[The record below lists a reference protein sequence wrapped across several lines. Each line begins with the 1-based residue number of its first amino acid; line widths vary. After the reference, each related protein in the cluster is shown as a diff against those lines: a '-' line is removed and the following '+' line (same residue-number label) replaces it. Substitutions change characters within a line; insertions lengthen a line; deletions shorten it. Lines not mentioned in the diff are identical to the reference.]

1 MQHKRAGMLW
11 ETHPITRRRRQRGLL
26 SAAVHRR
33 RAIVAAVVVIVAI
46 GVVLRFV
53 TRSDLWLDEA
63 LTVNIA
69 RLPFGHIAPWLKHDG
84 APPLFYWMLHGW
96 TALFG
101 SGDVATRSLSG
112 VISLLAFPLAWW
124 GGQRA
129 GGRRTAWIA
138 VVVLALNPFAIRYA
152 TEARMYA
159 LEITVVFAG
168 ILAVRRA
175 VERPSFLRLA
185 LVALAA
191 AALAWSH
198 YWALGLLG
206 ATVVVLALVAW
217 RSDDPV
223 LRRSA
228 ALTAGA
234 VVLGTASLIAWV
246 PTMLYQKHHTGT
258 PWATPQLPP
267 GPIVQSFGE
276 FSGGEHPEGF
286 LLEYVALVLVV
297 LGAFAVMAR
306 GFVVELDARARTSLR
321 WEAVVGAL
329 GLVASATIAWL
340 GHSGFQPRYAAIVF
354 PFFVLLLARGISL
367 LDAPALRYGALAVVV
382 VAGLAGGLRNA
393 IENRTQTGQV
403 ARAIRAAAKPGDVVV
418 YCPDQLGPATHRL
431 LGRSDLVEVKYPLDP
446 KADPRVTLV
455 DWVDYRARLDANP
468 PDVAARRALAR
479 AGAHTIFV
487 VSSPGY
493 ITHDVLCPVFIQDL
507 VALGHRR
514 GQVLV
519 APDGTIYEHAGV
531 ERLDR

>member
-1 MQHKRAGMLW
+1 L
-11 ETHPITRRRRQRGLL
+11 RGLL

-33 RAIVAAVVVIVAI
+33 RAIVAAVVVIVAV
-46 GVVLRFV
+46 GVVFRFF

-63 LTVNIA
+63 LSVNIA
-69 RLPFGHIAPWLKHDG
+69 RLPLGQIAPWLKHDG
-84 APPLFYWMLHGW
+84 APPLYYWMLHGW

-101 SGDVATRSLSG
+101 SGDFAVRSLSG
-112 VISLLAFPLAWW
+112 LFSLVAFPLAWW
-124 GGQRA
+124 CGKRA

-159 LEITVVFAG
+159 FEITVVFAG

-175 VERPSFLRLA
+175 IERPSFLRLA

-206 ATVVVLALVAW
+206 ATVVVLALLAW
-217 RSDDPV
+217 RSDDPA
-223 LRRSA
+223 LRRA
-228 ALTAGA
+228 TLFTAGA
-234 VVLGTASLIAWV
+234 VVLGTATLVAWA
-246 PTMLYQKHHTGT
+246 PTMIYQKHHTGT

-267 GPIVQSFGE
+267 GPIVQSFAE
-276 FSGGEHPEGF
+276 FSGGDHPEGF

-321 WEAVVGAL
+321 WEAVIAGL
-329 GLVASATIAWL
+329 GLTASATIAWI
-340 GHSGFQPRYAAIVF
+340 GRSGFQPRYAAIVL
-354 PFFVLLLARGISL
+354 PFFVLLLARGIAL
-367 LDAPALRYGALAVVV
+367 LDAPRLRYGALTLVVI
-382 VAGLAGGLRNA
+382 AGLAGGVRNA
-393 IENRTQTGQV
+393 VENRTQTGQV
-403 ARAIRAAAKPGDVVV
+403 ANAIRAQAKPGDVVV

-446 KADPRVTLV
+446 NADPRVTLV
-455 DWVDYRARLDANP
+455 DWVDYKARLEANP
-468 PDVAARRALAR
+468 PDVAAQRVLAK
-479 AGAHTIFV
+479 AGPHTIFV

-493 ITHDVLCPVFIQDL
+493 ITHDVRCPVFIQDL
-507 VALGHRR
+507 VAFGHRR
-514 GQVLV
+514 GSLLV
-519 APDGTIYEHAGV
+519 APDGSIYEHAGV
-531 ERLDR
+531 ERFDR